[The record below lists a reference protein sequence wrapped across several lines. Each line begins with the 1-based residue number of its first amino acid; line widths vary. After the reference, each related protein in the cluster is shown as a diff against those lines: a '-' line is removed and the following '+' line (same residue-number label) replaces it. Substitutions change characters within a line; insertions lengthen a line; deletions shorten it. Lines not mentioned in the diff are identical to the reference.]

1 MLFDLKGK
9 RRRVI
14 QVTYLGL
21 AILMG
26 GGLVLF
32 GIGNSGIQ
40 GGLLDAFTGEG
51 SDSSAN
57 PIVEKRLKGA
67 EARLKANP
75 NDQQALKDMTRSR
88 FQLAGNDVNPDTGLY
103 GPKARPE
110 LERAAEAWQRYLAT
124 NPDKPDAGLARVM
137 LQVYG
142 EFGLNR
148 PKEAARAAEVVA
160 EDDPSSS
167 TFLALARY
175 AAMAGDKRTADLAG
189 KRALALAPEAQKKV
203 VKKQVDQFEKALAAQ
218 AGAGGAGGAGAPAVG
233 VPGGAVGGR

>member
-1 MLFDLKGK
+1 MLFDLKGR

-14 QVTYLGL
+14 QVTYLAL
-21 AILMG
+21 AVLMG

-32 GIGNSGIQ
+32 GIGGDVQ
-40 GGLLDAFTGEG
+40 GGLFDSFTGEG
-51 SDSSAN
+51 SNTSGN
-57 PIVEKRLKGA
+57 PIVERRLKQA
-67 EARLKANP
+67 EARVKANP
-75 NDQQALKDMTRSR
+75 NDQQALADMARSR

-103 GPKARPE
+103 GRDARPE